1 VLAGVAAGWLPWF
14 WYAWDDHRTMFYFY
28 AVVFD
33 PFLVIAITLCLGL
46 LIGSARA
53 SAGRRTAGAAVTG
66 AYLIAVLANF
76 FYLYP
81 VLAAKIIP
89 YTSWLSRMWYHGWI

>member
-1 VLAGVAAGWLPWF
+1 VTRRA
-14 WYAWDDHRTMFYFY
+14 
-28 AVVFD
+28 
-33 PFLVIAITLCLGL
+33 
-46 LIGSARA
+46 A
-53 SAGRRTAGAAVTG
+53 SAGAAG

-76 FYLYP
+76 SYLYP

>member
-1 VLAGVAAGWLPWF
+1 
-14 WYAWDDHRTMFYFY
+14 
-28 AVVFD
+28 VFD